1 MKRQTP
7 PTRADADA
15 EFAAFEAVIARLNAT
30 RALPARN
37 AWEALALAERG
48 RCARVLRKDAPA
60 PDSDGLAFAGHAI
73 ATPGGAGSI
82 GVHRILHGASMV
94 VPFHWAVTL
103 AGHRF
108 WWKLILQSFLCISRT

>member
-1 MKRQTP
+1 VKRQTP

-48 RCARVLRKDAPA
+48 RGARVLLKDAPA

-73 ATPGGAGSI
+73 AVPEGRGNGAQRG
-82 GVHRILHGASMV
+82 LPKASLVAAIRM
-94 VPFHWAVTL
+94 AVRS

-108 WWKLILQSFLCISRT
+108 RWYLIL